1 MGYDLHITRRTDW
14 SMMGNDIAAPE
25 WLAYVARDPEL
36 SLWPEN
42 GPYMARWSGK
52 SKHSDAWLDWF
63 KGNVYT
69 KNPDEALIEK
79 MIHIAHEL
87 GATVQG
93 DDGETYP
100 TKQAASNESPSM
112 LGRLKDKL
120 RWR

>member
-1 MGYDLHITRRTDW
+1 MK
-14 SMMGNDIAAPE
+14 GNDITAAE

-36 SLWPEN
+36 SLWPVN
-42 GPYMARWSGK
+42 GPCMARWTGK
-52 SKHSDAWLDWF
+52 SRPADAWLDWF
-63 KGNVYT
+63 QGNVYT

-87 GATVQG
+87 GAKVQG

-100 TKQAASNESPSM
+100 TKQAASNKSRSM
-112 LGRLKDKL
+112 LDCLKDKL

>member
-1 MGYDLHITRRTDW
+1 MT
-14 SMMGNDIAAPE
+14 GNDITVPE

-42 GPYMARWSGK
+42 GSYMARWSGK
-52 SKHSDAWLDWF
+52 SKDSDAWLDWF

-100 TKQAASNESPSM
+100 TKHTAPNPSQSM
-112 LGRLKDKL
+112 LGRLKDRL
-120 RWR
+120 RSR